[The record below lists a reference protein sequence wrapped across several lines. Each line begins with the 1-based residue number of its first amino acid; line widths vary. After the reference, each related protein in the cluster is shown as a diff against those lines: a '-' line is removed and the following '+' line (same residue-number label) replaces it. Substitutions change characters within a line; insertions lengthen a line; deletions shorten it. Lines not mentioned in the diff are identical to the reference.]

1 MKKKTLEECFY
12 QIRNGAN
19 IKQGVLDGGYPI
31 TRIETT
37 SDGRFNR
44 NKMGYAGI
52 IDLSK
57 YESYVLED
65 GDLLMSHINS
75 IQYLG
80 RTVLYKK
87 KDAEEK
93 IIHGMN
99 LLSLKANKDVIK
111 PEYARYYFCSS
122 SFKKQITR
130 IAKKS
135 VNQASFT
142 VADLKKLV
150 VDVPSLSEQMK
161 IAEILDCVNEV
172 IFTRR
177 QELQKLDDLVK
188 ARFVEMFGTVY
199 NNKFGYEIKTLQDVC
214 EQIKDG
220 THQTPTY
227 TDDSVNGYKFLSSKD
242 VTTGKIDW
250 THLKHIP
257 EKLHKELYAR
267 IAPRKGDILLA
278 KNGTTGIAAIVDRD
292 EVFDIYVSLALLRPI
307 NVDPVYLWVA
317 INSAETK
324 QQFDACL
331 KGIGVPNLHLGE
343 IKKAQVIVPPIN
355 EQKQFAAFVAQV
367 DKSKAAIQKSLNK
380 LQILFDS
387 LMQEYFD

>member
-150 VDVPSLSEQMK
+150 VDVPPLSEQMK

-188 ARFVEMFGTVY
+188 ARFVEMFG
-199 NNKFGYEIKTLQDVC
+199 GYERTTTIARYISELRGGKSLAGTVPCKNKVLKTGAATFGWFDPEQYKYLPADYEPLPEHKVETGDVIISRMNTPELVGACSYVFNAPDNMYYPDRLWKAVLQENTNPIFLWQLLWDSDVRKAIK
-214 EQIKDG
+214 EKSGG
-220 THQTPTY
+220 TSGTMH
-227 TDDSVNGYKFLSSKD
+227 NISK
-242 VTTGKIDW
+242 
-250 THLKHIP
+250 P
-257 EKLHKELYAR
+257 N
-267 IAPRKGDILLA
+267 LLA
-278 KNGTTGIAAIVDRD
+278 IKCMDA
-292 EVFDIYVSLALLRPI
+292 PI
-307 NVDPVYLWVA
+307 ELQN
-317 INSAETK
+317 
-324 QQFDACL
+324 
-331 KGIGVPNLHLGE
+331 
-343 IKKAQVIVPPIN
+343 
-355 EQKQFAAFVAQV
+355 QFAAFVHQV
-367 DKSKAAIQKSLNK
+367 DKSKAAVQKSLDK
-380 LQILFDS
+380 LQILFDK
-387 LMQEYFD
+387 LMQEYFG